1 MIKGKVFNVIDYVVV
16 EVIDVDVVNAIDV
29 FIIFYDV
36 INVWWGIYFVL
47 YVGRN

>member
-1 MIKGKVFNVIDYVVV
+1 VIKWKVFNVVDYVVV

-36 INVWWGIYFVL
+36 IDVWGSIYFVF

>member
-16 EVIDVDVVNAIDV
+16 EVIDVDVVNAIYV

-36 INVWWGIYFVL
+36 INVWWGIYFVF